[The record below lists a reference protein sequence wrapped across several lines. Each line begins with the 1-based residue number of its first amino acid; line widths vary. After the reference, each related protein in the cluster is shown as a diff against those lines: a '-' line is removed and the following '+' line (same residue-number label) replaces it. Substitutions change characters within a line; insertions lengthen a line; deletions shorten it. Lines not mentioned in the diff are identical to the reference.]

1 MKLIL
6 SQKSIKILILRKRG
20 IYEKSISG
28 FVHGNRS
35 RKPISTLD
43 KSISDDIIILYKN
56 KYISPMT
63 HPWKIEY
70 FKNS

>member
-20 IYEKSISG
+20 IYEKGIFG
-28 FVHGNRS
+28 FVNENRS

-43 KSISDDIIILYKN
+43 KSISEDIIILYKN

-63 HPWKIEY
+63 HHRKIEY